1 MAPKHALATSAYE
14 SAVLGNSPAIYYRLG
29 ESSGSTAHDDS
40 THGVDGTYGGSVT
53 KGVTGAIA
61 GDSDTA
67 ITTASSGAAVT
78 YSGGSGLPT
87 GNASRS
93 AEMWFTATS
102 GGTQLFEW
110 GSIGTGTAF
119 GVILA
124 SNFSVHVEDWTAG
137 VAIDSPV
144 PLLDGN

>member
-1 MAPKHALATSAYE
+1 
-14 SAVLGNSPAIYYRLG
+14 
-29 ESSGSTAHDDS
+29 
-40 THGVDGTYGGSVT
+40 GG
-53 KGVTGAIA
+53 
-61 GDSDTA
+61 SDTA
-67 ITTASSGAAVT
+67 ITTASSGAAVN

-144 PLLDGN
+144 PLLDGNWHYLAVTYDGTTVTVYVDGREAGSQTFGSTMATTSTTLRLGQDLGGGEH